1 MEMNWMSR
9 VDKFNPLSKGS
20 TIDQKRDELRGGT
33 SGKATIEEPRFE
45 DIKQDAIKF
54 GLATDVLY
62 PMSAGK
68 EATIFL
74 AKWNDHSIIL
84 KAYRLWTTPH
94 KLSMTKGHI
103 RESSGKKTRWILG
116 LLEDIAVKEY
126 DILQNCYRAGVRV
139 PTPISRVANYLTMRF
154 IGDGDS
160 PAPQLREVELENPE
174 AVMNEIF
181 DQYLLMYQA
190 AHFAHGDLSAYNIL
204 WWKNQPWIIDVPQ
217 TESVNKW
224 CDMNRIEL
232 ILRRDITNVLSYFE
246 SYGVQRNPEHILSVF
261 LDAYIP
267 DNLRNYKELR
277 NDVLELL

>member
-1 MEMNWMSR
+1 MSR
-9 VDKFNPLSKGS
+9 VDKFNPLSKGA
-20 TIDQKRDELRGGT
+20 TIDQKRDAIRGGT
-33 SGKATIEEPRFE
+33 SGKAVIEEPQF
-45 DIKQDAIKF
+45 KAIKKEAVSF

-74 AKWNDHSIIL
+74 AKWNEHSIIL
-84 KAYRLWTTPH
+84 KAYRLWATPH

-126 DILQNCYRAGVRV
+126 DILQTCFKAGVRV

-154 IGDGDS
+154 IGDADT

-174 AVMNEIF
+174 AVLNEIL
-181 DQYLLMYQA
+181 DQYLIMYST
-190 AHFAHGDLSAYNIL
+190 AHYAHGDLSAYNIL
-204 WWKNQPWIIDVPQ
+204 WWNDYPWIIDVPQ

-224 CDMNRIEL
+224 SDMNKIEL
-232 ILRRDITNVLSYFE
+232 ILRRDIYNVLSYFE
-246 SYGVQRNPEHILSVF
+246 EYGIERDPEHILNIF

-267 DNLRNYKELR
+267 ANLRNYRELR
-277 NDVLELL
+277 NEGMELL